1 MTVDDFLIKYR
12 KRSESVRGYSRD
24 SILRLG
30 SMRKADVNSTLNET
44 TKYFFYD
51 EHRERWKRKRSNREL
66 IKGIN
71 REVDKISKRLRDIEK
86 KIQSDDPSVSK
97 SLTVTAIQ
105 IARNTEL
112 KRKRILN
119 AEDFNSVRLD
129 MVSTDKNSIRVEPTA
144 RMYTLSTDLEVESET
159 EPTMNPENESP
170 DPEDKK
176 IEFHKT
182 MIFSNLE
189 NLNTF
194 ASGSRTMHS
203 RSEIFPEDE
212 AQFSDSNATFHFK
225 SVPKDFQLPSKS
237 SPIYKKDSKDMSELE
252 KRELVCT
259 ALKSKMN
266 GLISRIYAKYDSGKS
281 SFRGDFEV
289 ALLTIAL

>member
-12 KRSESVRGYSRD
+12 KKSESVRGYSRD

-30 SMRKADVNSTLNET
+30 SMRKADVNTTLNET

-51 EHRERWKRKRSNREL
+51 EHHERWKRKRSNREL

-71 REVDKISKRLRDIEK
+71 REVDKIFKRLKGIEK

-112 KRKRILN
+112 KRKRLLN

-129 MVSTDKNSIRVEPTA
+129 MESTDKNPIRVEPT
-144 RMYTLSTDLEVESET
+144 LSTDLGVESDT

-170 DPEDKK
+170 HDSEDEK

-182 MIFSNLE
+182 MIFSNLD

-194 ASGSRTMHS
+194 SSGSRTMQS
-203 RSEIFPEDE
+203 RFERFPEDE
-212 AQFSDSNATFHFK
+212 TQFSDSNASFHFK

-237 SPIYKKDSKDMSELE
+237 CPVYKKDSKAMSESE
-252 KRELVCT
+252 KRELVYT

-266 GLISRIYAKYDSGKS
+266 GLISRIYAKYESGKS

-289 ALLTIAL
+289 ALHTSGKQGE